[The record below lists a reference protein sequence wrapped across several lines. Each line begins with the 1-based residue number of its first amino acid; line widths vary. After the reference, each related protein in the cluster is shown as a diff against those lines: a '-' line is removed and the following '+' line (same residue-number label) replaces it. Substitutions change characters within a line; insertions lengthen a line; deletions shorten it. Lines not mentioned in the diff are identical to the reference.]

1 MTKIWVGVAVGRPVA
16 GMCFLTLM
24 RGSLTEFLRPRA
36 GRARAGES
44 LPAEPEACARVS
56 AANAQRQRSSNVHLL
71 NRGARVAQHIF
82 TPERVMNRMS

>member
-1 MTKIWVGVAVGRPVA
+1 MLFDADA
-16 GMCFLTLM
+16 GLLDGISEAARWT
-24 RGSLTEFLRPRA
+24 